1 MTDNTLMILREAR
14 GYIAQGW
21 NRLVEAEDEDG
32 RAVWYNSPRA
42 VSFGAMGALRR
53 AEAYLRAINKLPS
66 WGDVFMDASLRRA
79 SRALART
86 ADGGGTSSVSAHND
100 FWIKNQSEAL
110 AWFDRA
116 ILVQVLLEEK
126 ETQ

>member
-1 MTDNTLMILREAR
+1 MTTTTVAILREAR

-21 NRLVEAEDEDG
+21 TQFAEARNADG
-32 RAVWYNSPRA
+32 RPVPYNARSAVC
-42 VSFGAMGALRR
+42 FDAMGALRR
-53 AEAYLRAINKLPS
+53 TETRLPDANSWTLSRARL
-66 WGDVFMDASLRRA
+66 
-79 SRALART
+79 ALAR
-86 ADGGGTSSVSAHND
+86 AAPALSCSAYNNRLQ
-100 FWIKNQSEAL
+100 NQSEAL